1 LAGGHPAVSSHLTES
16 PVTLA
21 PPGGP
26 PPQRPRVRELGL
38 RIGLL
43 APGPTNTIV
52 DVPGVAVGHRTIW
65 RDEPDPPTGRG
76 TARTGVTAILPIGL
90 DEMAGHRIPAATA
103 ILNGAGE
110 MTGRIAIDEWGTLET
125 PIFLTSSMAVGRV
138 YDGAVSA
145 LAGPFEAGFLGE
157 PIMPIVTECDDSDLN
172 RPLPVQADES
182 DVRAAIAAARG
193 AEGGPVALGVV
204 GAGTGMR
211 AFDLKAGIGSASR
224 VVRPIHR
231 WSDDPE
237 PDAPTYTVGVLVMA
251 NFGDLARLTV
261 DGVRVGEALLA
272 EGWSTRLD
280 AHPPGT
286 ARPGEGSCIVIV
298 ATDAPLFA
306 HALQRLVR
314 RAGLG
319 LGRTGSI
326 AHHGS
331 GEIFAAFST
340 GIRIPR
346 GRNRPVLTT
355 DHLDEEHLDPFFGA
369 VIEATEEATL
379 DALAC
384 ADTVVGRNGHTV
396 PGLPIARTLE
406 LLRAAGRVWA

>member
-1 LAGGHPAVSSHLTES
+1 M
-16 PVTLA
+16 TLA

-26 PPQRPRVRELGL
+26 PPQRPRVRALGL

-52 DVPGVAVGHRTIW
+52 DVPGVAVGHRTVW
-65 RDEPDPPTGRG
+65 RDEPDPPAGRG
-76 TARTGVTAILPIGL
+76 TARTGVTAILPIPL
-90 DEMAGHRIPAATA
+90 AEMAGHRIPAATSV
-103 ILNGAGE
+103 LNGAGE
-110 MTGRIAIDEWGTLET
+110 MTGRIAIDEWGTIET

-145 LAGPFEAGFLGE
+145 LAPFLEKGFLGE
-157 PIMPIVTECDDSDLN
+157 PIMPVVTECDDSDLN
-172 RPLPVQADES
+172 RPLPVQVDAA
-182 DVRAAIAAARG
+182 DVRAAIEAAHG
-193 AEGGPVALGVV
+193 AEAGAVALGVV

-211 AFDLKAGIGSASR
+211 AFGLKAGIGSASR
-224 VVRPIHR
+224 FVQPVHR

-237 PDAPTYTVGVLVMA
+237 PDAPTYTLGVLVMA
-251 NFGDLARLTV
+251 NFGDLERLTV

-280 AHPPGT
+280 AGPQGGAEAGVHG
-286 ARPGEGSCIVIV
+286 GEGSCIVIV
-298 ATDAPLFA
+298 ATDAPLLA
-306 HALQRLVR
+306 HSLARLVR

-319 LGRTGSI
+319 LARTGSI

-340 GIRIPR
+340 GVHIAR
-346 GRNRPVLTT
+346 GRNRPVRST
-355 DHLDEEHLDPFFGA
+355 DLLDEEHLDPFFAA
-369 VIEATEEATL
+369 VVEATEEATL

-396 PGLPIARTLE
+396 PGLPIGRTLE
-406 LLRAAGRVWA
+406 LLRAAGRLWA